1 MTKRSDLP
9 DPAPVRN
16 RIDPCPV
23 LAARSGFR
31 ARLAVARVAVV
42 LSAVALWA
50 SGLPGATDDVR
61 AQPIGDAPA
70 PGLRPVE
77 PAAIGA
83 ALAAVPLP
91 ARVAADD
98 GATADS
104 APAPAVD
111 PAGAANPVPLAAVD
125 ETTVIDT
132 FERADWPAG
141 STGDSRWLPQ
151 TLLDLR
157 QPTGGRRWASTT
169 CQAAEGARAL
179 CPICGGPAGAGY
191 RCGDDYPPNTSPSVL
206 LRLDLSRRQNM
217 ERLDLVMDIW
227 ADAAPDEGVFVNYVE
242 YDPAGDVAQ
251 RRPIYS
257 ATGRLSAW
265 ARGQRLNLL
274 AVRDAL
280 DPNWRASLAGRVV
293 HLELL
298 FHSRAATPPGDG
310 IFVDNLRLV
319 SRAATVPVTPVPTP
333 SVGSVYCPAGT
344 TCGSL
349 QVEAFIDYR
358 CDGNYQQGVDRKLGR
373 QWVEVLAGATP
384 LGAFT
389 KPSGSTFFRLPIDQP
404 MTATFTLPAGH
415 KMCANSPNPL
425 TLTASDFGR
434 SQRKKIRFRVVPQR

>member
-1 MTKRSDLP
+1 MTMRRCRQAPASARSLS
-9 DPAPVRN
+9 
-16 RIDPCPV
+16 PCPTR
-23 LAARSGFR
+23 AARSRAGFGVAAR
-31 ARLAVARVAVV
+31 AGVRHRHVLLALAT
-42 LSAVALWA
+42 LALA
-50 SGLPGATDDVR
+50 
-61 AQPIGDAPA
+61 APA
-70 PGLRPVE
+70 GWALAEEAGGARRDGLRPVA
-77 PAAIGA
+77 PAAIAA
-83 ALAAVPLP
+83 ALAASPPHAAVDAEANVGQSATAPLDDAPLP
-91 ARVAADD
+91 PPGV
-98 GATADS
+98 
-104 APAPAVD
+104 
-111 PAGAANPVPLAAVD
+111 LAAID

-141 STGDSRWLPQ
+141 AAGDNRWLPQ

-157 QPTGGRRWASTT
+157 QPSGGRRWASSP
-169 CQAAEGARAL
+169 CQAADGTRSL

-191 RCGDDYPPNTSPSVL
+191 RCGDPYPADTSPSVL
-206 LRLDLSRRQNM
+206 LRLDLSKRQNM

-227 ADAAPDEGVFVNYVE
+227 ADAAPDEGLFVNYVE
-242 YDPAGDVAQ
+242 YDRAGDVAE

-274 AVRDAL
+274 DVRDAL
-280 DPNWRASLAGRVV
+280 DPAWRASFAGRVV
-293 HLELL
+293 HVELL
-298 FHSRAATPPGDG
+298 FHSHGSTPGGAG
-310 IFVDNLRLV
+310 IFVDNVRLV

-333 SVGSVYCPAGT
+333 SIGSVYCPAGS

-404 MTATFTLPAGH
+404 MTVTFTMPAGH

-425 TLTASDFGR
+425 TLTATDFGR
-434 SQRKKIRFRVVPQR
+434 SLRKKIRFRVIPVR